1 MKISEQMNTEG
12 LTFLGI
18 PLEEHEKQFWA
29 TARPAEE
36 REKLHKEDIENG
48 IEQAGIDL
56 ADAMITIP
64 FDRLMIVANATV
76 LDEIDD
82 ECPLL
87 YNRIFDAYLYG
98 AGNSLAT
105 LKRAAKLLNE
115 RIAEIEEAEREQP
128 SEPSELAEAYAN
140 L

>member
-12 LTFLGI
+12 LTFLGV
-18 PLEEHEKQFWA
+18 PLEEHEREFMA

-36 REKLHKEDIENG
+36 RERLHKEDIENG
-48 IEQAGIDL
+48 IIRAGIDMKDL
-56 ADAMITIP
+56 MAVIP
-64 FDRLMIVANATV
+64 FDRLMIVANDTV
-76 LDEIDD
+76 LDQIDE

-87 YNRIFDAYLYG
+87 YNRIFDAYLFG
-98 AGNSLAT
+98 IGNSLT
-105 LKRAAKLLNE
+105 SLKRAKRLLDA
-115 RIAEIEEAEREQP
+115 RIQEIEEAEREQP